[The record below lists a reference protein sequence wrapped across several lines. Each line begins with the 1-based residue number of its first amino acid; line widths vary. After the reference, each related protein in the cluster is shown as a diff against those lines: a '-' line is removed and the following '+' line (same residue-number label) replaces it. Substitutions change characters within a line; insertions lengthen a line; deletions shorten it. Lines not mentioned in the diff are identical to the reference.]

1 MVRMGNYE
9 TFEFEGTVSVD
20 TEKDDEVKGFDDGQ
34 VAEYLDSALDVMF
47 ARDIREARLTTD
59 NDVSYIHLYQQEVTT
74 TPSSTD

>member
-20 TEKDDEVKGFDDGQ
+20 TEKDGEVKGFDDGQ

-47 ARDIREARLTTD
+47 ERDIREARLTTD
-59 NDVSYIHLYQQEVTT
+59 NDDSYIHLYQQEVTT